1 MERNALVGWL
11 LGGGGIVIAIVA
23 LVVAMGAGGGDGD
36 GGGAAAPVDISG
48 VTADVAALGADA
60 DALASQVG
68 ELQAAL
74 GEARADADAR
84 IDALEGISVG
94 AAEIEAMLEV
104 ELAAALDGDV
114 TSLEDAISDV
124 RDLATGNTAA
134 LKKGTA
140 DVSALVAAHV
150 EDHQDSESAAQEAL
164 GAHELYHTAL
174 ETALE
179 AAIVALDDSWNT
191 GADVDSELVA
201 GLMARLEWLE
211 QAAAPAVT
219 QAYVEEAMR
228 RFDEDGAQATFD
240 YYNTMDSV
248 NGDLYLFVLDSD
260 YKLVVHPTVPH
271 TIGTDLRGPAGT
283 DVTGNNFGAEFV
295 TADED
300 GKWVDYVYLN
310 PADDFAH
317 ERKYSWVVRHQNY
330 IFGSGWYDRD
340 ADISRDPP
348 AYARALVEQA
358 IARYEADG
366 RDAAAE
372 IYNSPESVDGQWY
385 VFIVDEDDT
394 FLAHAATPE
403 RVGTDVKVLRDANGY
418 AHGQAIADATEEG
431 GWLEYTRVN
440 PETGRDQPK
449 RSWVIRHDGLVFG
462 SGYYTDEPVS
472 AAPPANPAA
481 ATQSYVQAAIARYN
495 ADGREAALAY
505 YNTADSVDGDF
516 YLFVAEDG
524 EIIVHA
530 TVPDNIGRD
539 LRGPLG
545 TDITGYD
552 FGSVM
557 ADATEAGQWVDY
569 VYLNPAD
576 NFAHE
581 RKHSWVIRHDGLV
594 FGSGWYERN
603 VALSRQPDA
612 YTRALVSQAIARY
625 DAQGWD
631 GIKDYYNSPESVDG
645 QWYVYIV
652 DEADMVIAHAPQPD
666 LLGTDIKTLTD
677 ASGYALG
684 EAIAMA
690 TEEGNSLDYT
700 WLNPA
705 TGNQEP
711 KHGWVVRHD
720 GLIFGS
726 GWYDE

>member
-23 LVVAMGAGGGDGD
+23 LIVAMGAGGN
-36 GGGAAAPVDISG
+36 GGSAAVPVDISG
-48 VTADVAALGADA
+48 VTADVAALNSDA
-60 DALASQVG
+60 DALASQVSD
-68 ELQAAL
+68 LQAAL
-74 GEARADADAR
+74 GEARADANAR
-84 IDALEGISVG
+84 IEAVQEAVDAVAELEATFEAMHGGDVEALEG
-94 AAEIEAMLEV
+94 
-104 ELAAALDGDV
+104 AL
-114 TSLEDAISDV
+114 SDV
-124 RDLATGNTAA
+124 REMAEGNAA
-134 LKKGTA
+134 DLKKSTT
-140 DVSALVAAHV
+140 DVGALIAAHM
-150 EDHQDSESAAQEAL
+150 DNHQTSESAAAEAL

-191 GADVDSELVA
+191 GDTGAGVDAEIVA
-201 GLMARLEWLE
+201 GLMERLEWLE

-219 QAYVEEAMR
+219 QAYVEEAIR
-228 RFDEDGAQATFD
+228 LFNEEGAQAAFD

-248 NGDLYLFVLDSD
+248 SGDLYLFVLDSN
-260 YKLVVHPTVPH
+260 YELVVHPTVPH

-283 DVTGNNFGAEFV
+283 DITGKNFGAEFV

-300 GKWVDYVYLN
+300 GNWVDYVYLN
-310 PADDFAH
+310 PSDNFAH
-317 ERKYSWVVRHQNY
+317 ERKHSWVVRHQNY
-330 IFGSGWYDRD
+330 IFGSGWYERD

-358 IARYEADG
+358 IARYGASG
-366 RDAAAE
+366 RDAIAE
-372 IYNSPESVDGQWY
+372 TYNSPESVDGQWY
-385 VFIVDEDDT
+385 VFIVDQDDT
-394 FLAHAATPE
+394 FLAHAATPA

-418 AHGQAIADATEEG
+418 AHGQAISEATEEG

-440 PETGRDQPK
+440 PATGLDQHK

-462 SGYYTDEPVS
+462 SGYYTDDPVS
-472 AAPPANPAA
+472 ATPPENPAQ
-481 ATQSYVQAAIARYN
+481 ATQNYVQAAIARYN
-495 ADGREAALAY
+495 AEGREAALAY
-505 YNTADSVDGDF
+505 YNTMDSVDGDF
-516 YLFVAEDG
+516 YLFVLEDG
-524 EIIVHA
+524 EILAHA
-530 TVPDNIGRD
+530 TVPDNIGRSV
-539 LRGPLG
+539 LGPRGI
-545 TDITGYD
+545 DITGYD

-557 ADATEAGQWVDY
+557 ADVTEAGEWVDY

-581 RKHSWVIRHDGLV
+581 RKHSWLVRHDGLV

-603 VALSRQPDA
+603 VELSREPEA

-645 QWYVYIV
+645 QWYVYII
-652 DEADMVIAHAPQPD
+652 DESDSIIAHAATPA
-666 LLGTDIKTLTD
+666 LLGTDVKTLTD
-677 ASGYALG
+677 VNGYALG
-684 EAIAMA
+684 EAIAAA
-690 TEEGNSLDYT
+690 TEEGNRVEYT

-711 KHGWVVRHD
+711 KHAWVVLHD

>member
-36 GGGAAAPVDISG
+36 GGAAAPVDISG
-48 VTADVAALGADA
+48 VTADVAALGAEVA
-60 DALASQVG
+60 ALTGQVG
-68 ELQAAL
+68 DLQAAGSAQTDVNARIGAVQDAL
-74 GEARADADAR
+74 GEARTDADAR
-84 IDALEGISVG
+84 IGALE
-94 AAEIEAMLEV
+94 E
-104 ELAAALDGDV
+104 AAAPSADEIQMMLTSAV
-114 TSLEDAISDV
+114 TLAYGEDIAELEDAISDM
-124 RDLATGNTAA
+124 
-134 LKKGTA
+134 
-140 DVSALVAAHV
+140 SALIAAHM
-150 EDHQDSESAAQEAL
+150 EGHEDSESAAEAAL

-179 AAIVALDDSWNT
+179 AAIVALDDSWDT
-191 GADVDSELVA
+191 GADADSEAVA

-211 QAAAPAVT
+211 RAAAPAIT
-219 QAYVEEAMR
+219 QAYVAEAMR
-228 RFDEDGAQATFD
+228 RFDEDGMQATFD

-248 NGDLYLFVLDSD
+248 SGDLYLFVLNSD
-260 YKLVVHPTVPH
+260 YEIVVHPTVPRN
-271 TIGTDLRGPAGT
+271 IGMDVRGPSGTDI
-283 DVTGNNFGAEFV
+283 TGKNFGAEFV
-295 TADED
+295 TADAD

-310 PADDFAH
+310 PSDDFGH
-317 ERKYSWVVRHQNY
+317 ERKHSWLVRHENY
-330 IFGSGWYDRD
+330 IFGSGWYERD
-340 ADISRDPP
+340 VDISRDPP

-358 IARYEADG
+358 MARYDAGG
-366 RDAAAE
+366 REAAAE
-372 IYNSPESVDGQWY
+372 IYNSPDSVDGQWY

-394 FLAHAATPE
+394 FLAHAATPA

-418 AHGQAIADATEEG
+418 AHGQAIADATEDG

-472 AAPPANPAA
+472 ATPPENPAA
-481 ATQSYVQAAIARYN
+481 ATQAFVQAAIARYN
-495 ADGREAALAY
+495 DEGREAALAH
-505 YNTADSVDGDF
+505 YNTAASVDGDL
-516 YLFVAEDG
+516 YLFVLDG
-524 EIIVHA
+524 DELIVHA
-530 TVPDNIGRD
+530 TVPDNIGKSI
-539 LRGPLG
+539 RGPLG

-557 ADATEAGQWVDY
+557 AEASEAGEWVDY
-569 VYLNPAD
+569 VYLNPAA

-581 RKHSWVIRHDGLV
+581 RKHSWVVRHDGLV
-594 FGSGWYERN
+594 FGSGWYERS
-603 VALSRQPDA
+603 VELSRDPEA
-612 YTRALVSQAIARY
+612 FTRALVSQAIARY
-625 DAQGWD
+625 DARGWD
-631 GIKDYYNSPESVDG
+631 GIKDYYNSPDSVDG

-652 DEADMVIAHAPQPD
+652 DADDNIIAHAPTPS

-684 EAIAMA
+684 EAIAQA

-705 TGNQEP
+705 TGAEEP

-726 GWYDE
+726 GWYEE